1 MCTLIKKELCSKK
14 LKRPLI
20 FISQAIKKVVDT
32 KFYNLGKI
40 YSFSMDRNLID
51 KQIYE
56 IITWFAY

>member
-1 MCTLIKKELCSKK
+1 MLKK

-20 FISQAIKKVVDT
+20 FISQAIKKVVDI
-32 KFYNLGKI
+32 KFYNLDKI
-40 YSFSMDRNLID
+40 YSLSMDRNLID